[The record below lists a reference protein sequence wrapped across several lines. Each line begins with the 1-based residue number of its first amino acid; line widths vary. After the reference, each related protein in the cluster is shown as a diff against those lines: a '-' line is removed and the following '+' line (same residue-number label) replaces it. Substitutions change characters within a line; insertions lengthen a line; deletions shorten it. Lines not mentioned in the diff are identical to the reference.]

1 MPMFQGLRW
10 SSRQVGNGNWRLT
23 GFRARD
29 VRHVGDLSKPSPL
42 TKARL
47 TGEQFSHHTSRTCLI
62 QARATRNSNNV
73 RLVLSQQ
80 SRSISLFGWGS
91 SSNSG
96 TGASSSSENLQST
109 TETSQPL
116 LEPTRTVKASHATA
130 EAPDPTF
137 THPHPVS
144 SVEPQA
150 LADLENAILKPHGT
164 PAPELASDVASV
176 PEGIG
181 YLKDVCGLDFGWGP
195 TSMME
200 FFYEHLHI
208 TAGLS
213 WSASIIALAIITR
226 ILLFPAAVG
235 AAEQGA
241 RMKLMQPVLQPLR
254 EKVAAALRENNRQVA
269 IETQQQIRELSK
281 GSGVSLS
288 KAFLPILLQIP
299 LQFGAFRLLRDCG
312 TLPVPA
318 FESEQW
324 LWVTNLSTGDSTYL
338 LPLGAAMM
346 TYFNISASSK
356 GNAAAP
362 PAMQMLKGILPPISF
377 VFLSFQPGATQLYFF
392 VNGIL
397 SQMQIT
403 AIQNPWFR
411 KWRKMTPM
419 PSPTPTSG
427 PAAKS
432 TKFSKMNIEQ
442 PVAQTSVAATPEPL
456 KSTDR
461 SVIDKGV
468 DVIKAQGQKVWKNT
482 LGGVSNTWTKETEK
496 RVEKAR
502 FEKKQTTAAKYEA
515 QRRLDLEQERAY
527 RNAAASSPRGN
538 ADFQAPIAS
547 RDRERP

>member
-1 MPMFQGLRW
+1 MPVSQGLRW
-10 SSRQVGNGNWRLT
+10 SSRHISNGNWRLT
-23 GFRARD
+23 GFGARD
-29 VRHVGDLSKPSPL
+29 VRH
-42 TKARL
+42 
-47 TGEQFSHHTSRTCLI
+47 FSHHTTRTSLTRV
-62 QARATRNSNNV
+62 RATRGNSNA

-91 SSNSG
+91 SKPSG
-96 TGASSSSENLQST
+96 TETASTSENLQGTLESPQT
-109 TETSQPL
+109 L

-150 LADLENAILKPHGT
+150 LADLENAILKPHNT
-164 PAPELASDVASV
+164 PAPELATDVASV

-195 TSMME
+195 TAVME

-213 WSASIIALAIITR
+213 WSSSIIALAVLTR
-226 ILLFPAAVG
+226 IFLFPAAVG

-241 RMKLMQPVLQPLR
+241 RMKMMQPVLQPLR
-254 EKVAAALRENNRQVA
+254 TKVAEALRENNRQVA

-281 GSGVSLS
+281 ESGVSLS
-288 KAFLPILLQIP
+288 KAFLPIIIQIP

-318 FESEQW
+318 FETEQW
-324 LWVTNLSTGDSTYL
+324 LWVENLSIGDATYL
-338 LPLGAAMM
+338 LPLGAAAM

-362 PAMQMLKGILPPISF
+362 PAMQMLKLILPPISF

-397 SQMQIT
+397 SQIQIT
-403 AIQNPWFR
+403 TIQNPWFR
-411 KWRKMTPM
+411 NWRNMTPLA
-419 PSPTPTSG
+419 PPTPGSG
-427 PAAKS
+427 PAAPKS
-432 TKFSKMNIEQ
+432 TKFSKMNIIEQ
-442 PVAQTSVAATPEPL
+442 PAPVAQKTVVAPPEPV
-456 KSTDR
+456 SSPDR
-461 SVIDKGV
+461 SIIDKGV
-468 DVIKAQGQKVWKNT
+468 EVIKTQGSKVWKSAT
-482 LGGVSNTWTKETEK
+482 SGVSNTWKNETEK
-496 RVEKAR
+496 RVEKAKL
-502 FEKKQTTAAKYEA
+502 EKKQTSAAKYEA
-515 QRRLDLEQERAY
+515 QRRLDIEQERAY
-527 RNAAASSPRGN
+527 RNAAATSKR
-538 ADFQAPIAS
+538 
-547 RDRERP
+547 